1 MSSANDVLIAGV
13 DEAGRGPLAGPVVA
27 AAVVLAP
34 DYRHAQIRDSKKLSR
49 SRREEVSRLIR
60 ENAIAWSIGAASGLE
75 IDDQNIHRATLVAM
89 RRAVLGLRYT
99 PAFVIVDGRFY
110 PEIPYP
116 GSARVRADETES
128 AVSAASIL
136 AKVFRDRYMGFLDQ
150 KYPEYGFCQNKGY
163 PTAMHLRVL
172 QSCGPCPDHR
182 RSFRPVASTIQ
193 TCPAPRPSDREQ
205 H

>member
-1 MSSANDVLIAGV
+1 MNRLNDGLIAGV

-34 DYRHAQIRDSKKLSR
+34 DYRNAEIRDSKKLSNAQR
-49 SRREEVSRLIR
+49 ERTSRVIR

-75 IDDQNIHRATLVAM
+75 IDDQNIHRATLAAM
-89 RRAVLGLRYT
+89 RRAVLGLRCA

-110 PEIPYP
+110 PELPYP
-116 GSARVRADETES
+116 GGALVRADETES

-136 AKVFRDRYMGFLDQ
+136 AKVFRDRYMSFLGQ

-172 QSCGPCPDHR
+172 QYYGPCPEHR
-182 RSFRPVASTIQ
+182 RSFRPVTRTIQ
-193 TCPAPRPSDREQ
+193 TCPAPGPNEREQ